1 MTSVSPFET
10 VVVAELCSS
19 GVQLLWPELGYEP
32 HIVRHDLLDACVAD
46 PTSLQRRLAEQIPA
60 APAILAIACDRLP
73 VAPVSTAHW
82 ESCLYEPLTR
92 CFTLVR
98 GLTPWMVD
106 RTHGGHVI
114 AFLARSALLP
124 DGVQGTAAVLGR
136 SLLGLFESL
145 RATLLL
151 GRTRV
156 TICFTAANESVEV
169 FQTRVSGALRSR
181 PLYSL
186 PASLE
191 HPEIDDYFSALLR
204 ELAAAPR
211 GTPLP
216 GVGPQAK
223 VYRLDGV
230 I

>member
-1 MTSVSPFET
+1 MTRVNPFET

-19 GVQLLWPELGYEP
+19 GVQPHWPELGYEP
-32 HIVRHDLLDACVAD
+32 HIVRHDLVDACVAD
-46 PTSLQRRLAEQIPA
+46 PTALQRRLAEQIPA

-82 ESCLYEPLTR
+82 DSCLYEPLTR

-106 RTHGGHVI
+106 RTRGGHVV
-114 AFLARSALLP
+114 AFLDRSALLP
-124 DGVQGTAAVLGR
+124 DGVQGTSAVLGR
-136 SLLGLFESL
+136 SVLGLFESL

-156 TICFTAANESVEV
+156 TICFTAANEPVEV
-169 FQTRVSGALRSR
+169 FQTRVSGVLRSR
-181 PLYSL
+181 PLYSF
-186 PASLE
+186 PASLGRQ
-191 HPEIDDYFSALLR
+191 EIGDYFSPLLR

-216 GVGPQAK
+216 GVGPRAE
-223 VYRLDGV
+223 VYRPD
-230 I
+230 